1 MSLKYAERKFHG
13 SVADRLE
20 ADDCTIE
27 EKVEVMRES
36 GLDRIPLL
44 MMERHNLDY
53 DTACRMCAECMMIR
67 GHYFAKRLRQEL
79 SKEEYIRIG
88 DMVDS
93 IIIAQYSRKP
103 TVPTI
108 H

>member
-1 MSLKYAERKFHG
+1 MSCKDAEGKFHG

-27 EKVEVMRES
+27 EKIEILKQ
-36 GLDRIPLL
+36 GFDRIPLL
-44 MMERHNLDY
+44 MMERHDLDY
-53 DTACRMCAECMMIR
+53 NTACRMSAECMMIR
-67 GHYFAKRLRQEL
+67 GHYFAKRLRREL
-79 SKEEYIRIG
+79 TKGEYIRIS

-103 TVPTI
+103 TIPTI